1 MVKMLSKEDY
11 ARLPIYEKSD
21 LGVNYSKKNTIF
33 KLWAPTADEVK
44 LCLFDNGEKGEPFKV
59 LECSKKEKGVWEVEV
74 KEDIENL
81 FYTYRVRFENI
92 INEAVDPYAKAV
104 GVNGMRGMVVDL
116 SKTNIE
122 GWEDDK
128 RILPSYSTDAIIY
141 EMHIRD
147 MTISENSGVKNKG
160 KFLGL
165 TEENTTT
172 PAGVKTAISHLKDLG
187 VTHVHLMPVF
197 DFATVDETR
206 LDEPQYNW
214 GYDPLNYNVPEGSYS
229 TNPYDGTVRIKEFKK
244 MIKAFHDNGIGVIMD
259 VVYNHT
265 ALLKESWFNLIVPG
279 YYYRQFDNENFS
291 NGSGCGNETASERP
305 MVRKYIIDSVVYWTK
320 EYHIDGFRFDL
331 MGVHDIKTMNEIRK
345 ALDEIDSRIII
356 YGEGWKGGPSALK
369 DEESALKKN
378 IFMMNSRIAVF
389 SNDIRD
395 GVKGDVF
402 IDKMGGF
409 VNGEENLEETIKF
422 GVVAS
427 TRHPQIDYSKII
439 YSDMPWANEPIQTI
453 TYVSAHDNLTLW
465 DKILAT
471 YKCECE
477 DALIRMDK
485 LSNAIVLTSQG
496 ISFLHSGEEF
506 LRTKGGDHNS
516 YKSPDN
522 INMIDWSR
530 KEKYYHV
537 FEYYKGLIK
546 LRKEHPAFRM
556 HKAEDIRK
564 HLEFLEIPQKNVVGF
579 VIKENANGDSWR
591 KIIVIY
597 NANKTDIEMKL
608 PESGWSVVV
617 DSYNSGCKKLYD
629 IDGSFVKINAISAM
643 VLVK

>member
-44 LCLFDNGEKGEPFKV
+44 LCLFDNSGKGEPFKV

-147 MTISENSGVKNKG
+147 MTINENSGVKNKG

-244 MIKAFHDNGIGVIMD
+244 MVKALHDNGVGVIMD

-279 YYYRQFDNENFS
+279 YYYRQFDDGNFS

-305 MVRKYIIDSVVYWTK
+305 MVRKYIIDSVVYWAT

-331 MGVHDIKTMNEIRK
+331 MGVHDIQTMNEIRK

-506 LRTKGGDHNS
+506 LRTKNGDHNS
-516 YKSPDN
+516 YKSSDN

-556 HKAEDIRK
+556 HRSEDIRK

-597 NANKTDIEMKL
+597 NANKRDIEMQL
-608 PESGWSVVV
+608 SEPGWSVVV